1 MRIAYLSIGGH
12 IHTIRWLRYF
22 VEQGHDVHLMTVQP
36 SPIDGVTVHDIRTG
50 IPLKPLHYAAALG
63 RVKRILRRVRPD
75 ILHTHF
81 LTGYGYWGAFSGFHP
96 HVLTVWGDDV
106 YVTPHETAL
115 KNWLARRALAS
126 ADLVTGDSED
136 IIEHAIRMGARPDAC
151 HVVQWGVD
159 LDRFRPDAS
168 TDVRGRLGIPEGAPV
183 VISTRSFTQPY
194 YNIELIVRTIPRVL
208 ERHPET
214 RFIVAGNEGDDTEL
228 RDLAVRL
235 GIADQTTFVG
245 RIPHGDLPA
254 WLAAS
259 DVFLTV
265 PSVDATA
272 VSLLE
277 AMAAGVPVV
286 TSDLESAMEWV
297 VDGESG
303 LAVPPEDADA
313 LTEAICRLIESPDL
327 RVSLGAA
334 ASEIVRDRADHRTH
348 MARMELLMKT
358 LLADW
363 RKHGGR

>member
-22 VEQGHDVHLMTVQP
+22 VEQGHEVHLMTVQP

-50 IPLKPLHYAAALG
+50 IPFKPLHYAVALG
-63 RVKRILRRVRPD
+63 HVKQLMRRIRPD

-106 YVTPHETAL
+106 YVTPHETPL
-115 KNWLARRALAS
+115 KGWLARRALRS

-136 IIEHAIRMGARPDAC
+136 IIEHAVRMGARREAC

-159 LDRFRPDAS
+159 LDRFRPDAP
-168 TDVRGRLGIPEGAPV
+168 TDVRDRLGIPSGAPV
-183 VISTRSFTQPY
+183 VISTRSFTQRY
-194 YNIELIVRTIPRVL
+194 YNIELIVRTIPKVL
-208 ERHPET
+208 DLHPET
-214 RFIVAGNEGDDTEL
+214 RFIIAGNEGDDTEL
-228 RDLAVRL
+228 QDLADELGVRQ
-235 GIADQTTFVG
+235 QTTFVG
-245 RIPHGDLPA
+245 RIPHDELPA

-259 DVFLTV
+259 DIFLTV

-303 LAVPPEDADA
+303 LAVPPENAEA
-313 LTEAICRLIESPDL
+313 LLAAIVRLIESSDL
-327 RVSLGAA
+327 RVRLGAR
-334 ASEIVRDRADHRTH
+334 ASETVRERADHRAH
-348 MARMELLMKT
+348 MARMELLMET
-358 LLADW
+358 LLNEW